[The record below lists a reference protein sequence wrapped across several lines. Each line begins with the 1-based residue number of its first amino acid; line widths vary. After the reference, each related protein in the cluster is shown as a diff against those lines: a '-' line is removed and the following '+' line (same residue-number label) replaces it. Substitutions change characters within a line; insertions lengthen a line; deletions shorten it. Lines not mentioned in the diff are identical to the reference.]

1 MTRQAHGGIHFT
13 DRDGRLLRW
22 INGHGSVTLRQM
34 ARWTGVSYQSMQRRV
49 RQLVDHGYLE
59 RRAIFHGDRAHWLTK
74 LGHQLCADDLP
85 PPKDI
90 KLGSYRHNHMLVDL
104 SLSLIADLGG
114 RFTPERRVRQ
124 IMGFT
129 KFGERYHVPDGWMHV
144 DARKKPIAIE
154 LELST
159 KGSRRLEKIM
169 HHHVFDLDIAE
180 VWYFVESDVVR
191 RHLEKAGGGFAS
203 IRIFN
208 VPDDVADGLPKELA
222 LA

>member
-1 MTRQAHGGIHFT
+1 MTKPSHGGIQFT
-13 DRDGRLLRW
+13 DRDARLLCW

-34 ARWTGVSYQSMQRRV
+34 ARWGGVSYQSAQRRV
-49 RQLVDHGYLE
+49 RQLVDHGCLDRRYLV
-59 RRAIFHGDRAHWLTK
+59 HSDRAHWLTK
-74 LGHQLCADDLP
+74 FGRQLCADDLP

-104 SLSLIADLGG
+104 SLSLITDLGG

-124 IMGFT
+124 IVGFT
-129 KFGERYHVPDGWMHV
+129 KFGERYHVPDGWMHF
-144 DARKKPIAIE
+144 DDREKPVAIE

-159 KGSRRLEKIM
+159 KGTRRLKKIM
-169 HHHVFDLDIAE
+169 HNHVFDLDIAE

-191 RHLEKAGGGFAS
+191 RHLKKVSGGFNS
-203 IRIFN
+203 VKIFN
-208 VPDDVADGLPKELA
+208 VPNEVTAGLPQELA